1 MPDNSAQA
9 QLSRLFDE
17 ALRRVLKEAKDNISE
32 LDILERWPEFEQAF
46 LERIEHEKADVM
58 RSVSAFDRHSRLR
71 TLLSAKLSA
80 LLATDDQYLAF
91 MQPLRLREQERAK
104 EREAMR
110 KLDKQRSFLKAQRLV
125 AGIEL
130 MRIAVMQ
137 GRFMTATEYAAISA
151 AGENVP
157 SKERA
162 PRYWRG
168 IGVIIRERFAN
179 DPFHHVQD
187 IVLET
192 PHAAALSKVF
202 FRLHEEGRYVLTG
215 EPRFYGRVAKAVSLL
230 LERDPDAEES
240 EVLFT
245 ALDGAL
251 AILKEWDDGGLFREG
266 AELRGKTRLFP
277 L

>member
-17 ALRRVLKEAKDNISE
+17 ALRRVLKETKDNISE
-32 LDILERWPEFEQAF
+32 VDILERWPEFEQAF
-46 LERIEHEKADVM
+46 LERIEHEKADVL

-110 KLDKQRSFLKAQRLV
+110 KLDKQRYFLKAQRLV

-151 AGENVP
+151 ARENIP
-157 SKERA
+157 SKARA

-202 FRLHEEGRYVLTG
+202 FRLHEEGGYVLTD
-215 EPRFYGRVAKAVSLL
+215 EPRFYGQVAQAVSLL

-251 AILKEWDDGGLFREG
+251 AILKEWDDRGLFREG